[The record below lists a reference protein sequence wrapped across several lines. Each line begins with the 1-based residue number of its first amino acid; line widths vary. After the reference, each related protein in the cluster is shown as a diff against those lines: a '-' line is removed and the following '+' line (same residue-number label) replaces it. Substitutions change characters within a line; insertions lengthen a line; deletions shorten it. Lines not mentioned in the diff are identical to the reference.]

1 MQVFVSC
8 AFLTAN
14 ILTTCSAL
22 HTVIAGEEEDGTLCD
37 QDVPL
42 GHSAFDTTVKGN
54 LTVNETDPKA
64 DVPAVDKKGSG
75 ETDPKADI
83 PAVDKKGS
91 GEDKHSTGSA
101 ESEDDEEEEEEDE
114 DVPSADAAPVPCTD
128 C

>member
-22 HTVIAGEEEDGTLCD
+22 HTVIAGE
-37 QDVPL
+37 DVPL